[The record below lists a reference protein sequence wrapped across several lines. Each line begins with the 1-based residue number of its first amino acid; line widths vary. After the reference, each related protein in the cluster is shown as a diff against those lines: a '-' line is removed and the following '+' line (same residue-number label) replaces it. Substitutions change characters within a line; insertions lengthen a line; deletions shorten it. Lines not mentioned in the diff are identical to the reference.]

1 MTDHTCSGDV
11 TVGRERELAVLHTV
25 FDAVSAGRPTIVLL
39 TGEAGIG
46 KTRLAD
52 EAALMARTRRM
63 RVLRGEA
70 DTSTRQP
77 MELWRGVY
85 RSLHL
90 VPPSDPTLPAAER
103 RWEHLETLVEA
114 LISAA
119 PAVVVLE
126 DLQWADA
133 MAVWVLEHLPRALD
147 DARVAFVATSRT
159 PERDMPRL
167 DPLRRVSRAMPL
179 TGLGVDAVRRL
190 AAAEAQGSVDAAG
203 LHARTGGNPLFVK
216 ELVRSPDGSGVIGEV
231 LQASLDRFDAE
242 SAAVLA
248 TVAVAG
254 AGVPLSVLALA
265 CTCTTDAVVRRL
277 APAVREGVLDDVSP
291 SGVRFH
297 HALLAEAAQRLGDP
311 RKLHARLAAAWTAV
325 DGVDG
330 RSAAAGHRMRA
341 AVSTSAVTGSVDKA
355 RTVAAELIDLGQQAR
370 AAALLWDAHESAVG
384 CVEPGEL
391 RANVAL
397 DLADVLSWLGDLD
410 PALSLYQE
418 AALLARDCADP
429 VTRARAEIGA
439 TLWATAFVPDLA
451 RMHRLEEALDGLPP
465 EELRLRARLR
475 GRLTI
480 GGGADVDAAE
490 RVRAWADEAV
500 AVARATGDPALIA
513 QSLLDRMVS
522 PTSRSAPGAGIVAA
536 DEVVRRAGHAGRTDL
551 AVHGHQRRAGYHLD
565 HGDIGAAVQALG
577 RAEVLAALLPS
588 PEWRHSTLL
597 QRTTLLALSGSRS
610 AATAAM
616 YEAVRVGT
624 GHIEAVVVL
633 GCEALH
639 QLMLFDLYG
648 HPDPRAHE
656 IHRITMEML
665 DAVPSPVFQVQ
676 KGYGAQLFGDE
687 PGVQEVLVRFGPAPD
702 RLLRSMT
709 GDHLL
714 RTFGDTVARAGAAT
728 YAGPVYRALLPYAG
742 LLNVGGGHSAGLPV
756 DDVLGRLAALDGDV
770 VSAVR
775 HARDAVTLAR
785 SMPSPPLLVHCLD
798 HLADAVERTGDGT
811 ENSPGE
817 LDVDVL
823 RAEADTLAAAID
835 IRRPGRAV
843 PAGAGDT
850 GDTPASAGIRRDGPM
865 WVLASPLG
873 TARLPHSIG
882 LRQLARL
889 LRTPR
894 QEVSAVELG
903 GRTHTPVAADLGPA
917 LDADAKRAY
926 RRRLRVLQA
935 EVDDAEAAGDPVRAE
950 HAHAEMEALL
960 RELKR
965 AVGLAGRDRPS
976 GSDAERARVNVVR
989 SLRRSIAAIAAQAPL
1004 LGAHLEAT
1012 VRTGGHCIY
1021 LPEPG
1026 TALSWTVPADTN
1038 QVAASTGP

>member
-1 MTDHTCSGDV
+1 M
-11 TVGRERELAVLHTV
+11 LHGV
-25 FDAVSAGRPTIVLL
+25 FDAVRAGRPTIVLL

-52 EAALMARTRRM
+52 EAAQMARIRRM

-70 DTSTRQP
+70 DTSTRRP

-90 VPPSDPTLPAAER
+90 VPASDPTLPAAER
-103 RWEHLETLVEA
+103 RWEHLESLVDA
-114 LISAA
+114 LIPAA

-126 DLQWADA
+126 DLHWADA
-133 MAVWVLEHLPRALD
+133 MAVWVLEHLPRALG
-147 DARVAFVATSRT
+147 DARVAFVATSRDAE
-159 PERDMPRL
+159 PDMPRL
-167 DPLRRVSRAMPL
+167 DTLRRVSRMMPL
-179 TGLGVDAVRRL
+179 AGLDVDAVRRL
-190 AAAEAQGSVDAAG
+190 AAAEAPGSVDAAG

-216 ELVRSPDGSGVIGEV
+216 ELVRSPGGSGVIDDV
-231 LQASLDRFDAE
+231 LQRSLDRFDAE

-248 TVAVAG
+248 TAAIAG
-254 AGVPLSVLALA
+254 AGARLSVLARA
-265 CTCTTDAVVRRL
+265 CSCTTGVVVERL
-277 APAVREGVLDDVSP
+277 EPAVRQGVLDDVSP
-291 SGVRFH
+291 TGVRFH
-297 HALLAEAAQRLGDP
+297 HALLAEAAARLGDA
-311 RKLHARLAAAWTAV
+311 RELHDRLAAAWTVV
-325 DGVDG
+325 DGVDA
-330 RSAAAGHRMRA
+330 RAAAAGHRLRA
-341 AVSTSAVTGSVDKA
+341 AVGTSAVAGSVEKA
-355 RTVAAELIDLGQQAR
+355 CTVAGELVALGQQAR
-370 AAALLWDAHESAVG
+370 AAALLWEAREAAAG

-391 RANVAL
+391 RASVAL
-397 DLADVLSWLGDLD
+397 DLAEVLSWLGDLEL
-410 PALSLYQE
+410 ALSLYQE
-418 AALLARDCADP
+418 AALLARECEDP
-429 VTRARAEIGA
+429 IIRARAEVGA
-439 TLWATAFVPDLA
+439 NLWATAFVPDLH
-451 RMHRLEEALDGLPP
+451 RMRRLEEALDRLPP
-465 EELRLRARLR
+465 EELHLRARLL

-480 GGGADVDAAE
+480 VGGADVDATE

-500 AVARATGDPALIA
+500 AVARATGDSVLIA
-513 QSLLDRMVS
+513 QTLLDRTMS
-522 PTSRSAPGAGIVAA
+522 PTSRSELDAGIVAA
-536 DEVVRRAGHAGRTDL
+536 DEVVRRAEHAGRSDL
-551 AVHGHQRRAGYHLD
+551 AVYGHQRRAGYYLD
-565 HGDIGAAVQALG
+565 HGDIGAAGQALG

-588 PEWRHSTLL
+588 PVWRQSTLL
-597 QRTTLLALSGSRS
+597 QRTTLLALSGSRQ

-624 GHIEAVVVL
+624 GHIEEVVVL

-648 HPDPRAHE
+648 HPDPRAQE

-676 KGYGAQLFGDE
+676 KGFGAQLFGDE
-687 PGVQEVLVRFGPAPD
+687 SSVHGVLHRFGSAPD

-714 RTFGDTVARAGAAT
+714 RVFGDTVARAGART

-756 DDVLGRLAALDGDV
+756 DDVLGRLAALDGDLI
-770 VSAVR
+770 SAVR
-775 HARDAVTLAR
+775 HAREAVTLAR
-785 SMPSPPLLVHCLD
+785 AMPSPPLLVHCLD
-798 HLADAVERTGDGT
+798 HLADAVERAGDST
-811 ENSPGE
+811 AE

-835 IRRPGRAV
+835 IQRPGRAV
-843 PAGAGDT
+843 PAGVSDT
-850 GDTPASAGIRRDGPM
+850 STSASIRRDGPM

-873 TARLPHSIG
+873 SARLPNSIG

-894 QEVSAVELG
+894 REVTAVELG
-903 GRTHTPVAADLGPA
+903 GRTDTPVAADLGPA
-917 LDADAKRAY
+917 LDTDAKRAY
-926 RRRLRVLQA
+926 RRRLLVLQA
-935 EVDDAEAAGDPVRAE
+935 EVDDAETAGDPVRAE
-950 HAHAEMEALL
+950 HAHVEMEALL

-965 AVGLAGRDRPS
+965 AVGLGDRDRPS

-989 SLRRSIAAIAAQAPL
+989 SLRRTIAGIAQQAPL
-1004 LGAHLEAT
+1004 LGAHLEAS

-1026 TALSWTVPADTN
+1026 PALSWTVPADTN
-1038 QVAASTGP
+1038 QAAASTGP